1 MKFLLDPQNL
11 MLLGACV
18 VSGAMLV
25 WPLIR
30 DRASSVKSLS
40 TIGATRLINSGNP
53 VLLDVR
59 ETAEYQGG
67 RLPNAIHIPLSQ
79 LKERAGELAKYTGRP
94 VVAYCERGQRSRSA
108 ASSLAG
114 AGFTDVY
121 ELAGGIRAWKE
132 AGLPVESGT

>member
-11 MLLGACV
+11 MLLAACV
-18 VSGAMLV
+18 VSGTMLV

-30 DRASSVKSLS
+30 DRASPVKSLS

-59 ETAEYQGG
+59 ETAEYEGG

-79 LKERAGELAKYTGRP
+79 LKERSGELAKFAGRP
-94 VVAYCERGQRSRSA
+94 VVLYCERGQRARSA
-108 ASSLAG
+108 ASTLARG
-114 AGFTDVY
+114 GFGDVY
-121 ELAGGIRAWKE
+121 ELAGGIRAWKD
-132 AGLPVESGT
+132 AGLPVET